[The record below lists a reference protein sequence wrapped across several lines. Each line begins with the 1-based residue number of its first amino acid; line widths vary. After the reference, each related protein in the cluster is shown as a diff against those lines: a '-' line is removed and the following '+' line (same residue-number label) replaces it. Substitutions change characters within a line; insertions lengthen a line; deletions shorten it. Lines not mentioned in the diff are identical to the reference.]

1 MKNVTQASLKY
12 TTNRRKLKRN
22 FARNFRGT
30 TLSKTFHSLQ
40 YPNYRLWFISN
51 FFSASAMWVQRVCQ
65 IWIVLT
71 ILTDNSAIAVGIV
84 TALQFAPQIVLGPL
98 GGVLADRGNRRQV
111 IQAGQIVIAMLSLI
125 LGALVVTGTAQLW
138 HVYLL
143 AFIAG
148 TSDALTSATRN
159 TFVSELV
166 PSSAL
171 PNAIS
176 LNSTAF
182 NIARLIGPA
191 AAGVMI
197 DWFGAGWVL
206 IADFVIF
213 FVPVLTLILMRRE
226 NFFPFSA
233 VARHKGMV
241 REGFS
246 YIKTRS
252 DILGILIL
260 VGVIS
265 GLGFNFQMTQALMA
279 TQVFNRSAGD
289 YGLLGSALA
298 IGSLSGALIAARR
311 AAPRFSYIL
320 FAGFTFGFMSIG
332 AAFALNYWVFALLM
346 IPCGFLMLTFL
357 IGCNTLIQTSVP
369 PELRGR
375 ALAIYFAINL
385 GSTPLGAILVG
396 WVGEN
401 FGARWSLAIGG
412 IAALIV
418 SLVVFVWTK
427 SHWDVELHRARHWP
441 FVSIN
446 GPRERAHLSEQENAD
461 LTAQRARRGDEHATE
476 A

>member
-1 MKNVTQASLKY
+1 M
-12 TTNRRKLKRN
+12 
-22 FARNFRGT
+22 
-30 TLSKTFHSLQ
+30 SKTFHSLQ
-40 YPNYRLWFISN
+40 FPNYRLWFTSN
-51 FFSASAMWVQRVCQ
+51 FFSATAMWVQRVAQ

-84 TALQFAPQIVLGPL
+84 TALQFAPQIFLGPL
-98 GGVLADRGNRRQV
+98 GGVLADRGNRRRV
-111 IQAGQIVIAMLSLI
+111 IQIGQIIIATLSLI
-125 LGALVVTGTAQLW
+125 LGILVVTEAAQLW

-143 AFIAG
+143 ALIAG

-166 PSSAL
+166 PPESL

-191 AAGVMI
+191 TAGVMI

-206 IADFVIF
+206 IVDFALF
-213 FVPVLTLILMRRE
+213 FIPVATLAVMRAK
-226 NFFPFSA
+226 NFFPFTA
-233 VARHKGMV
+233 VPRHKGMI
-241 REGFS
+241 REGFA
-246 YIKTRS
+246 YIKKRT
-252 DILGILIL
+252 DIQGILIL

-279 TQVFNRSAGD
+279 TQVFGRSAGD

-298 IGSLSGALIAARR
+298 IGSLSGALLAARR

-320 FAGFTFGFMSIG
+320 FAGFVFGFMSIG
-332 AAFALNYWVFALLM
+332 AAFASNYWVFALLM
-346 IPCGFLMLTFL
+346 VPCGFLMLTFL

-385 GSTPLGAILVG
+385 GTTPVGAILVG
-396 WVGEN
+396 WVGEH

-412 IAALIV
+412 IAALII
-418 SLVVFVWTK
+418 SLIVFVWTK
-427 SHWDVELHRARHWP
+427 SHWDVELHRSRHWP

-446 GPRERAHLSEQENAD
+446 GPRERAHLTDQEKAD
-461 LTAQRARRGDEHATE
+461 LAAQRVRRGDEHATE
-476 A
+476 S